1 MTQIVKYK
9 FFTWQINPIG
19 LRLTLINLY
28 DRYQKP
34 FLLVSELL
42 HFGQKIPKSFLQEE

>member
-9 FFTWQINPIG
+9 FFTWQIDPIG
-19 LRLTLINLY
+19 LRLALINLY

-34 FLLVSELL
+34 FLLVSEIAA
-42 HFGQKIPKSFLQEE
+42 FWSKDS